1 MYHPCKLK
9 ILSNHDPKK
18 PAEHFFFGDIFEQR
32 YYQVYKYYCGKELE
46 IAAISGQK
54 RFSTVLFLLLAI
66 DYSLQDRVKFRF
78 CDTALF
84 KIWKICAIF
93 AKIKN

>member
-1 MYHPCKLK
+1 VYHPCKLK

-46 IAAISGQK
+46 IAAISGQE
-54 RFSTVLFLLLAI
+54 
-66 DYSLQDRVKFRF
+66 
-78 CDTALF
+78 
-84 KIWKICAIF
+84 AIF
-93 AKIKN
+93 NGFISITGDRLFFAGSRQISIL